1 MMGVVRKVYIY
12 PTTREQVL
20 FNVNSD
26 IAVMLVVMLAVMLA
40 VILQ

>member
-1 MMGVVRKVYIY
+1 MGVVRKVYIY

>member
-1 MMGVVRKVYIY
+1 MGVVRKVYIY
-12 PTTREQVL
+12 PTTREQML